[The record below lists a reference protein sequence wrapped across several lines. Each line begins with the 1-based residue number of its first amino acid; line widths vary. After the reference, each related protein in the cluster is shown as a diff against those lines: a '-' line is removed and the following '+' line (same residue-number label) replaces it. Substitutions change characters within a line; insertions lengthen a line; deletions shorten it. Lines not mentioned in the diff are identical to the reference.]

1 MDSELERLG
10 RLVKQAQHRQFR
22 AIDTA
27 LNAIGTTLV
36 QWDALRAI
44 GAAPRA
50 SAHELALATFQTD
63 QAFSTLAARLLAQE
77 LISRTSGTG
86 RRIEHR
92 LTAKGEKM
100 LAAANIVADRVR
112 AELYARTSKSD
123 RRALIQVLEQFLADD
138 PTSRLT
144 LRAEKQ
150 KGRPKTA
157 PQ

>member
-10 RLVKQAQHRQFR
+10 RVVKQAQHRQFR
-22 AIDTA
+22 AIETA

-44 GAAPRA
+44 GTQPRA

-63 QAFSTLAARLLAQE
+63 QAFSTLGARLATQD
-77 LISRTSGTG
+77 LIDRRNGAG

-92 LTAKGEKM
+92 LTAKGEKL

-112 AELYARTSKSD
+112 SELYAPVPKSD
-123 RRALIQVLEQFLADD
+123 RRELLRILNNFVAAD
-138 PTSRLT
+138 
-144 LRAEKQ
+144 
-150 KGRPKTA
+150 G
-157 PQ
+157 